1 MHETFTLCLDIG
13 LDTLKELVMV
23 VRDAL
28 VLKLTVYGVAGL
40 GLHLLKELL

>member
-1 MHETFTLCLDIG
+1 MHEVINLCVEIG
-13 LDTLKELVMV
+13 FEVLKETVLV

-40 GLHLLKELL
+40 GLHLLRELL

>member
-1 MHETFTLCLDIG
+1 MYDLINVCGEIG
-13 LDTLKELVMV
+13 FDTLKELIFV